1 MKKYLTIFFILI
13 VVSIVGYFINKA
25 STFDMFDVEISK
37 VAEIEVPN
45 KLYKIVLFYIPSNA
59 SSQSYIQIKQLGK
72 EEALQNYESYNYVNN
87 YKLFNDKLRLIL
99 SDTSFTER
107 KADTIFFKLP

>member
-1 MKKYLTIFFILI
+1 MKRYLTIFFILI
-13 VVSIVGYFINKA
+13 VVIIAGYFIYKA
-25 STFDMFDVEISK
+25 STFNMFDVEISK

-45 KLYKIVLFYIPSNA
+45 KLYKIGLFFIPSNA
-59 SSQSYIQIKQLGK
+59 SSQSYIQIKKLGN
-72 EEALQNYESYNYVNN
+72 EEVLQNYERYNYVND
-87 YKLFNDKLRLIL
+87 YKLFNDTLRLIL